1 MENPLMDKYQV
12 AEHIGGITPRAAA
25 RLMKSMPCINMGS
38 SEARPR
44 LRVYQSDLLDWLEQR
59 KMIRAAA
66 ARPTIKPAKPRIKK
80 SAYGEG
86 LDADGHVLRR

>member
-12 AEHIGGITPRAAA
+12 AEHIGGITPRSAA
-25 RLMKSMPCINMGS
+25 RLMKTMPCINMGR

-44 LRVYQSDLLDWLEQR
+44 LRVYRSDLLIWLEQR
-59 KMIRAAA
+59 KVIRAAV
-66 ARPTIKPAKPRIKK
+66 ARPEIKPARPRIKK